1 MCAKA
6 VPRSAAR
13 LLQATHSRTIHPPI
27 PRTHPM
33 NALSTLVLSSCLCLP
48 LFAQEPPKP
57 AEKAEQQQ
65 EKKQDAP
72 KTLQLGARVDGKTTL
87 TDIDGKPVT
96 AHEFMGKITV
106 VNFFSIQCPIQAA
119 WDGRLAEIQKEF
131 ESQGVIFL
139 HIDSNVTEIGEE
151 PPKADGDKKP
161 YDNVRQHL
169 KEKGLP
175 FRVLADHGNK
185 IADFFEAKTTPHV
198 YVFGQDGKL
207 VYKGLVD
214 DDQKN
219 RNAEKRNN
227 YLRSVLG
234 KLTKNEKVEPFTT
247 KEEGCTIKRV
257 GAKGGRNEGERK
269 KKENGGS

>member
-6 VPRSAAR
+6 VPPGAAR
-13 LLQATHSRTIHPPI
+13 LLQASRSPTILLPI

-33 NALSTLVLSSCLCLP
+33 NALSILVLSSCLCLP
-48 LFAQEPPKP
+48 LFAQEPSKEPKP

-106 VNFFSIQCPIQAA
+106 VNFYSIQCPIQRA
-119 WDGRLAEIQKEF
+119 WDSRLAEIQKEF
-131 ESQGVIFL
+131 EAQGVIFL

-219 RNAEKRNN
+219 RNAEKRTN
-227 YLRSVLG
+227 YLRDVLG
-234 KLTKNEKVEPFTT
+234 KLSKNEKVEAFTT
-247 KEEGCTIKRV
+247 KEEGCSIKRV
-257 GAKGGRNEGERK
+257 GAKGRGEGK

>member
-1 MCAKA
+1 
-6 VPRSAAR
+6 
-13 LLQATHSRTIHPPI
+13 
-27 PRTHPM
+27 M

-48 LFAQEPPKP
+48 LFAQEPAKEPPKP

-87 TDIDGKPVT
+87 TDIDGKAVA

-106 VNFFSIQCPIQAA
+106 VNFYSIQCPIQRA

-131 ESQGVIFL
+131 EGQGVVFL
-139 HIDSNVTEIGEE
+139 HIDSNVTEIGENPPATDAE
-151 PPKADGDKKP
+151 PKP
-161 YDNVRQHL
+161 YTKIREHL
-169 KEKGLP
+169 AAQNLP

-185 IADFFEAKTTPHV
+185 MADFFEAKTTPHV

-227 YLRSVLG
+227 YLRDTLG
-234 KLTKNEKVEPFTT
+234 KLIKNEKVEPFTT
-247 KEEGCTIKRV
+247 KEEGCSIKRV
-257 GAKGGRNEGERK
+257 KQAKPADKEQAEKAKGDK
-269 KKENGGS
+269 GGA

>member
-1 MCAKA
+1 MN
-6 VPRSAAR
+6 SLSR
-13 LLQATHSRTIHPPI
+13 LLLT
-27 PRTHPM
+27 
-33 NALSTLVLSSCLCLP
+33 SCLCLP
-48 LFAQEPPKP
+48 LLAQEPPTPAPNPTPTP
-57 AEKAEQQQ
+57 AEDTKQQ
-65 EKKQDAP
+65 EPKTDAP
-72 KTLQLGARVDGKTTL
+72 KKLQLGTRVDGKTML
-87 TDIDGKPVT
+87 SDIDGKPVR
-96 AHEFMGKITV
+96 AQEFMGKITV
-106 VNFFSIQCPIQAA
+106 VNFYSIQCPIQAA
-119 WDGRLAEIQKEF
+119 WDSRLAEIQKEF
-131 ESQGVIFL
+131 EAQGVIFL

-151 PPKADGDKKP
+151 PPKADGEKKP

-227 YLRSVLG
+227 YLRDVLG
-234 KLTKNEKVEPFTT
+234 KLSKNEKIEAFTT
-247 KEEGCTIKRV
+247 KEEGCSIKRL
-257 GAKGGRNEGERK
+257 GAKGGNGRARGERNEGDRK